1 MNKKTLSI
9 LLGAAIL
16 ACIVAL
22 PKLGHADGISIHA
35 DGVGVNVND
44 GDHHH
49 HDHDHHWLR
58 HEEMDAAIN
67 SLREARA
74 HLDRGGHD
82 FGGHREAAIQAFLDP
97 LPMTLIA
104 IDAELACRAGMLQ
117 PLTRGFGLSLGDRVC
132 LALARQLAVPALT
145 SDHAWQSIA
154 TAVGA
159 EVRMIR

>member
-16 ACIVAL
+16 ACVVAL

-82 FGGHREAAIQAFLDP
+82 FGGHRIKAIRKADEAIREIQ
-97 LPMTLIA
+97 MS
-104 IDAELACRAGMLQ
+104 IDYANSHER
-117 PLTRGFGLSLGDRVC
+117 
-132 LALARQLAVPALT
+132 
-145 SDHAWQSIA
+145 
-154 TAVGA
+154 
-159 EVRMIR
+159 